1 MVDSKKGGFVAGK
14 VRHHDSYNEC
24 WVSLGE
30 DAAGAHDEPVV
41 HVVIHLHIN
50 KHVITLLAINLCTDT
65 SPDLW
70 SFPLLGLDLVTE
82 GAGVGHAGE
91 AAAVM

>member
-1 MVDSKKGGFVAGK
+1 M
-14 VRHHDSYNEC
+14 
-24 WVSLGE
+24 VSLGE

-50 KHVITLLAINLCTDT
+50 KHVIALAINLFKDIT
-65 SPDLW
+65 SDLW

-82 GAGVGHAGE
+82 GAGVRHAGE